1 MRSILQI
8 SGMTCEGCKSSV
20 ENKLSSLD
28 GVDNV
33 KVDLARG
40 QAVIYS
46 KNPVSLSLI
55 KETLPPK
62 YSLINEADINLATH
76 GDDVT
81 IKASKIKQLKPLFI
95 ILGYIFIAS
104 ILLNYKNWNS
114 SNAMLDFIGL
124 FYIVFS
130 FFKIIDIKG
139 FSMSFRTYDPIAKQA
154 PIYGYIYPFIEV
166 ILGMMFLIRV
176 EVNIALILTVII
188 LGITTIGVTQTLI
201 NKRSI
206 KCACLGTTLNL
217 PMTEATLIEN
227 ALMIIMA
234 FSLIFL

>member
-1 MRSILQI
+1 MKSILQI
-8 SGMTCEGCKSSV
+8 SGMTCEGCRSSI
-20 ENKLSSLD
+20 EDKLSTLD
-28 GVDNV
+28 GVDKV
-33 KVDLARG
+33 HVDLTRG

-62 YSLINEADINLATH
+62 YSLINEEDVNLDTHDDI
-76 GDDVT
+76 T
-81 IKASKIKQLKPLFI
+81 IKASKIQQLKPLFI

-104 ILLNYKNWNS
+104 ILLNYKNWNLT
-114 SNAMLDFIGL
+114 NAMLDFMGL
-124 FYIVFS
+124 FYIIFS
-130 FFKIIDIKG
+130 FFKILDIKG
-139 FSMSFRTYDPIAKQA
+139 FSMSFRMYDPLAKQA

-166 ILGMMFLIRV
+166 LLGMMFLIRF
-176 EVNIALILTVII
+176 EVNIALILTVIV

-217 PMTEATLIEN
+217 PMTEATIIEN

-234 FSLIFL
+234 LSLIFS